1 MTANRKPT
9 HLPNHRIPKS
19 ARLWLASLIFLGSII
34 FLGFVP
40 AQSDFAWIILGYLPA
55 FAVYVWVISSQAK
68 IPLWFFLGLALLARF
83 ILLFSFPNFSDDV
96 YRFIWDGRLLVQG
109 LNPFDHLP
117 AYYMEPGNEVSGLTA
132 ALFREL
138 NSPEYFTIYPPV
150 AQGTFALACWLFPNS
165 LAGSA
170 LVMKLFLLVCEI
182 GTLWLLPKLL
192 TSFQLP
198 PERSLIYVL
207 NPLIIVEI
215 MGNLHYEGA
224 MIFFLMLGI
233 WWLQQKRIYA
243 AAVAIALSI
252 AAKLLP
258 LLFLPFLIR
267 RLGWPKSFRFFP
279 VLGFSLLLL
288 FLPLLSGVFLEN
300 FGNSLDLYFR
310 KFEFNASVY
319 YVLRWLGYL
328 QKGYNQ
334 IALIGPLL
342 ATGTF
347 IGIMAMAYR
356 EKSNNWQSLP
366 ALALFAISLYLFFTT
381 TVHPW
386 YVAMPLVLC
395 LFTNWRYPVVWSGM
409 ILLTYINYSYTEYH
423 ENLWIVGLEYSVVFG
438 FLIWE
443 YRGIPLRYI

>member
-1 MTANRKPT
+1 M
-9 HLPNHRIPKS
+9 LVF
-19 ARLWLASLIFLGSII
+19 LASIV

-40 AQSDFAWIILGYLPA
+40 VQSDFAWIMLGYLPA
-55 FAVYVWVISSQAK
+55 FAVYIWVVSRKDKVPFSF
-68 IPLWFFLGLALLARF
+68 LLGLAFLARLV
-83 ILLFSFPNFSDDV
+83 LLFSFPNLSDDV

-109 LNPFDHLP
+109 YNPFDHLP
-117 AYYMEPGNEVSGLTA
+117 AFYVEAGNEVPGLTE
-132 ALFREL
+132 ALFRQL

-150 AQGTFALACWLFPNS
+150 AQGTFALACWLFPGS

-170 LVMKLFLLVCEI
+170 LIMKLFLLACEV

-192 TSFQLP
+192 NTFQLP
-198 PERSLIYVL
+198 PERSLIYAL
-207 NPLIIVEI
+207 NPLIIVEV

-224 MIFFLMLGI
+224 MIFFLLLGI
-233 WWLQQKRIYA
+233 WCLQQKRIYS
-243 AAVAIALSI
+243 AAVAFALSI

-267 RLGWPKSFRFFP
+267 RLGWPKSFRFFT
-279 VLGFSLLLL
+279 VLGFTLLLL

-334 IALIGPLL
+334 IALIGPVL
-342 ATGTF
+342 AAGTF
-347 IGIMAMAYR
+347 IGITAMAYR
-356 EKSNNWQSLP
+356 KKNKDWQSFP
-366 ALALFAISLYLFFTT
+366 AMALFAITLYLIFTT

-395 LFTNWRYPVVWSGM
+395 LFTNWRYPVVWSGL
-409 ILLTYINYSYTEYH
+409 ILLTYINYSYPEYH

-443 YRGIPLRYI
+443 YQKNFQPA